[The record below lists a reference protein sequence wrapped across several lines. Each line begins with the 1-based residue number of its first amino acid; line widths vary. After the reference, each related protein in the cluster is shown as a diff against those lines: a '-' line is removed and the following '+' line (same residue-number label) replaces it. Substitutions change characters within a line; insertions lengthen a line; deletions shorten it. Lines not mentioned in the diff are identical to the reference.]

1 MYFDTDHQYL
11 IRLKI
16 DTDCKHWTLKE
27 YGIINLVLTYQ
38 YIYILNLIVYHMIY
52 LIMIDHV
59 CHIHRF
65 LLL

>member
-27 YGIINLVLTYQ
+27 YGIINLLLTYQ